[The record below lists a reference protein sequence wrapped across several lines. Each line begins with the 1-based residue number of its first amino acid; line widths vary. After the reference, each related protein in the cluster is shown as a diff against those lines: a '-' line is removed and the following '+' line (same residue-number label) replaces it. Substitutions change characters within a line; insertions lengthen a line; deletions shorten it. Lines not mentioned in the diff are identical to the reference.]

1 MYKND
6 CPTFIALI
14 LLTPY
19 DSCSSAD
26 ILSEEKAPVHER
38 FTKWQLETVNREI
51 IKSDFVVMPGSTDPN
66 SRFKSNNKTVNAWL
80 LGMPVATS
88 IEEFERFLDP
98 IERQKEADEKYK
110 FAVENYEL
118 FSFNTCEP
126 AGFYEYDEF
135 TGASP
140 DRKIVGQNGGCEFK
154 CPSFQI
160 YNEYLET
167 QKLPKA
173 YYWQIIGQLL
183 CTGWDFLDYM
193 PYSSPKL
200 KQILIRIER
209 SQHEAAIEQLKTQLS
224 ISIEEVKVLIERI
237 KQ

>member
-1 MYKND
+1 MIHHAVDQNSEQWDALRLGKFTAS
-6 CPTFIALI
+6 TFSDLF
-14 LLTPY
+14 
-19 DSCSSAD
+19 SAKTTATYQKA
-26 ILSEEKAPVHER
+26 IIKVAFERVTGESEEHFTNKWMERGHE
-38 FTKWQLETVNREI
+38 
-51 IKSDFVVMPGSTDPN
+51 
-66 SRFKSNNKTVNAWL
+66 
-80 LGMPVATS
+80 
-88 IEEFERFLDP
+88 
-98 IERQKEADEKYK
+98 KEP

-140 DRKIVGQNGGCEFK
+140 DRKIMGQNGGCEFK
-154 CPSFQI
+154 CPSFQV

-167 QKLPKA
+167 KRIPKS
-173 YYWQIIGQLL
+173 YFWQIHGQLL
-183 CTGWDFLDYM
+183 CTGWDFIDYM

-209 SQHEAAIEQLKTQLS
+209 DETTLEVLKSKLS
-224 ISIEEVKVLIERI
+224 ECIEEVKILIERT